1 MGFEDESAL
10 IIMTKV
16 TFIKT
21 TIWKRIVLPVFFKDC
36 KIRFVGIKKLRHEM
50 FSRRDFLKTNEDEIV
65 AFWSASEAFNPEL
78 NNLAIDLR
86 ARGIKVVRIEDAFI
100 RSNGLGC
107 NFFYPYS
114 LSIDHSG
121 IYYDPSRPSDL
132 ENILIGLRN
141 RSDYLR
147 LRIRAEKLC
156 QSVIEYG
163 VTKYHTGC
171 HVKPVLEVVA
181 LLRNNPGKF
190 HKVIFIPAQVDKDAS
205 VIKGGLGYNT
215 YSLICR
221 VRKDNPHA
229 FLIVKIHPDVLSGLR
244 DGLLGEKELA
254 CSVDFLCTDS
264 YTSLDLIEIA
274 DEVHTIS
281 SLTGFEALIRG
292 KKVVCYGMPF
302 YAGYGLTKDVSTE
315 DGHGIAMQACKRR
328 IVANLDITDLV
339 VGSLILYPI
348 YFNWDTGCVASAEE
362 IIAVLHNH
370 PEGTRQNRILLVRS
384 KLYSQICKLYTLIL
398 RRFGRIASE

>member
-1 MGFEDESAL
+1 
-10 IIMTKV
+10 MTKV

-21 TIWKRIVLPVFFKDC
+21 TIWKRIVLPAFFKDC
-36 KIRFVGIKKLRHEM
+36 KVRFVGIKKLRHEM
-50 FSRRDFLKTNEDEIV
+50 VSGKDLPKTNNDEVV
-65 AFWSASEAFNPEL
+65 AFWSASEVSNPEL
-78 NNLAIDLR
+78 NKLALDLR
-86 ARGIKVVRIEDAFI
+86 SQGIKVIRIEDAFI

-114 LSIDHSG
+114 LSIDRAG

-132 ENILIGLRN
+132 ENILIGLRK

-147 LRIRAEKLC
+147 LRVRAENLR
-156 QSVIEYG
+156 QSVMEYG

-171 HVKPVLEVVA
+171 HVKPVPEVA
-181 LLRNNPGKF
+181 AILRDNPGKF
-190 HKVIFIPAQVDKDAS
+190 NRVIFIPAQVDKDAS

-229 FLIVKIHPDVLSGLR
+229 LLIVKIHPDVLIGLR
-244 DGLLGEKELA
+244 GGLLGINDLA
-254 CSVDFLCTDS
+254 SSVDFLCTDR

-302 YAGYGLTKDVSTE
+302 YAGYGLTQDVSTE
-315 DGHGIAMQACKRR
+315 DGNGIAVQACKRR
-328 IVANLDITDLV
+328 KVANLDITDLV
-339 VGSLILYPI
+339 IGSLILYPR

-370 PEGTRQNRILLVRS
+370 PEGTRQNRILLIRS
-384 KLYSQICKLYTLIL
+384 KLYRQIRKLYTLIL
-398 RRFGRIASE
+398 KMFGRISSE